1 VSSVGR
7 RDTQEVLDLKQ
18 RFADNLVLLRS
29 RTDLSQVKVSE
40 RSSLHLTEISL
51 LERGLRLPRLDT
63 LIKLSGAI
71 EVESCELLAGMSW
84 RLGSN
89 AGRRGAYMRQSAS
102 SPEAPEPSESS

>member
-1 VSSVGR
+1 MGR
-7 RDTQEVLDLKQ
+7 RHTQEVLNLKQ
-18 RFADNLVLLRS
+18 RFADNLILLRG
-29 RTDLSQVKVSE
+29 RVDLSQEQAAE
-40 RSSLHLTEISL
+40 RAGLHKTELSL

-89 AGRRGAYMRQSAS
+89 AGQRGAYVRQSVS
-102 SPEAPEPSESS
+102 RPETPEPSESL

>member
-1 VSSVGR
+1 MGR
-7 RDTQEVLDLKQ
+7 RHTQEVLDLKQ
-18 RFADNLVLLRS
+18 RFADNLILLRS
-29 RTDLSQVKVSE
+29 RVDLSQEQMAE
-40 RSSLHLTEISL
+40 RAGLHKTELSL

-89 AGRRGAYMRQSAS
+89 AGRRGAYVRRSVS
-102 SPEAPEPSESS
+102 SPETPEPSESL

>member
-1 VSSVGR
+1 MGR
-7 RDTQEVLDLKQ
+7 RHTQEVLDLKQ
-18 RFADNLVLLRS
+18 RFADNLILLRS
-29 RTDLSQVKVSE
+29 RVDLSQEQAAE
-40 RSSLHLTEISL
+40 RAGLHKTELSL

-89 AGRRGAYMRQSAS
+89 TGQRGAYVRQSAS
-102 SPEAPEPSESS
+102 SPEAPESSESL

>member
-1 VSSVGR
+1 MGR
-7 RDTQEVLDLKQ
+7 RHTQEVLDLKQ
-18 RFADNLVLLRS
+18 RFADNLVLLRN
-29 RTDLSQVKVSE
+29 RTDLSQVKVAE

-89 AGRRGAYMRQSAS
+89 AGRRGAYVKQSAS
-102 SPEAPEPSESS
+102 SSEASEPSESL

>member
-1 VSSVGR
+1 MGR
-7 RDTQEVLDLKQ
+7 RHTQEVLDLKQ
-18 RFADNLVLLRS
+18 RFADNLILLRS
-29 RTDLSQVKVSE
+29 RVDLSQEQAAE
-40 RSSLHLTEISL
+40 RAGLHKTELSL

-89 AGRRGAYMRQSAS
+89 VGPKGAYVRQSAS
-102 SPEAPEPSESS
+102 SPEGPEPSESL

>member
-1 VSSVGR
+1 MGR
-7 RDTQEVLDLKQ
+7 RHTQEVLNLKQ
-18 RFADNLVLLRS
+18 RFADNLILLRG
-29 RTDLSQVKVSE
+29 RVDLSQEQAAE
-40 RSSLHLTEISL
+40 RAGLHKTELSL

-89 AGRRGAYMRQSAS
+89 AGRRGAYVRQSAS
-102 SPEAPEPSESS
+102 SPEAPEPSESP